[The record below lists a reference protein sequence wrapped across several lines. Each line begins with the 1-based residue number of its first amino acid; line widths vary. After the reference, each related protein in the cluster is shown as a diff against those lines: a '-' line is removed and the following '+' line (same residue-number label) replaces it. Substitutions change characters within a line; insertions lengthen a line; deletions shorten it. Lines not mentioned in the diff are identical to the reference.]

1 MQFTDTSVF
10 NTLISTHSF
19 HENSSFVLLREMM
32 LWNAYLYEADSLYDL
47 RK

>member
-1 MQFTDTSVF
+1 VQFTDKTVF

-19 HENSSFVLLREMM
+19 HENSSFVSLREMM
-32 LWNAYLYEADSLYDL
+32 LCTTYLYEADSLYNL